1 MKHPKGSSKQAGDSP
16 ITELGI
22 DNKLKPKKRVYV
34 DMDNTL
40 CDFSSRSEEMK
51 KLSKG
56 TLQYPQSQYGFFTS
70 LEPLPGAI
78 DGYRALEAHFEVYI
92 LTAPSYL
99 NPLCYTEKRVWVG
112 QHLGVKTAK
121 NLIICKRKG
130 LLKGDFLI
138 DDHLYPEFEGEQIQI
153 GTTPFETWKEVL
165 DYLLKL
171 A

>member
-1 MKHPKGSSKQAGDSP
+1 MQIVNSP
-16 ITELGI
+16 TSELGMN
-22 DNKLKPKKRVYV
+22 NKLEQKKRVYV

-40 CDFSSRSEEMK
+40 CNFSSRSEEMK
-51 KLSKG
+51 EKSKG
-56 TLQYPQSQYGFFTS
+56 TLRYPQSQYGFFTS

-92 LTAPSYL
+92 LTAPSYR

-112 QHLGVKTAK
+112 EHLGEETTK

-153 GTTPFETWKEVL
+153 GTAPFETWKEVL

>member
-1 MKHPKGSSKQAGDSP
+1 MKHPSIPS
-16 ITELGI
+16 EL
-22 DNKLKPKKRVYV
+22 DAYKKLETKKRIYV

-40 CDFSSRSEEMK
+40 CDFSSRSDEMK
-51 KLSKG
+51 ALSKG
-56 TLQYPQSQYGFFTS
+56 TLLYPQSQYGFFAS

-78 DGYRALEAHFEVYI
+78 DAYRELEAHYEVYI

-112 QHLGVKTAK
+112 QYLGLETTK

-130 LLKGDFLI
+130 LLKGDYLI
-138 DDHLYPEFEGEQIQI
+138 DDHLCPEFEGEQLQI
-153 GTTPFETWKEVL
+153 GTAPFETWKEVL

-171 A
+171 V